1 MSNGSG
7 KEKEK
12 YQMRIIVIDDELN
25 LRRTIVPVLKSM
37 GHEVAA
43 AGNSRSALDQ
53 FEKDTFDVAL
63 LDLRLGEENG
73 LELMTKL
80 QKAQPRCAMIVTT
93 AFATIE
99 TAVEAMRQGAF
110 DYLAKPFTPD
120 QLQQALMKVA
130 RTRQL
135 ENKVAE
141 LESRVSAEAPTPI
154 LDSVEP
160 VMQKV
165 YDLAFKAAATPATI
179 LILGES
185 GTGKSV
191 LARGIHQK
199 SPQADRPCVTVSCP
213 SLSRELLES
222 ELFGHVKGA
231 FTGAVSDTFGKVAA
245 ADGGTLFLDEIGELP
260 LEIQPKLLRLLQD
273 KEYERVGETKLR
285 RANVRLITATNRDL
299 EQAVKN
305 GQFREDLYYRLNVIS
320 VRMPSLRERPGDL
333 PRIAQEWLRFFG
345 QQVGKDL
352 ASFTPE
358 ALQALQTYSWP
369 GNLRE
374 LRNVIERS
382 TILADKREID
392 LSDLPENLHR
402 PSSSGVNV
410 GSKASLDELEAE
422 HIRRIIASSSSLGE
436 AAQILG
442 IDPATLY
449 RKRKRMGLPSGTRKP
464 SDGDFEEMPT
474 ANSPAETQ

>member
-1 MSNGSG
+1 
-7 KEKEK
+7 
-12 YQMRIIVIDDELN
+12 MRIILIDDELN
-25 LRRTIVPVLKSM
+25 IRRTVVPVLKSM
-37 GHEVAA
+37 NHEVVAA
-43 AGNSRSALDQ
+43 ANSRSAMQEL
-53 FEKDTFDVAL
+53 EKESYDLAL

-73 LELMTKL
+73 LELMAKML
-80 QKAQPRCAMIVTT
+80 KAQPRLAVIVTT

-110 DYLAKPFTPD
+110 DYLAKPYTPE
-120 QLQQALMKVA
+120 QLQQAIAKVA

-165 YDLAFKAAATPATI
+165 YELAFKAAATPATI
-179 LILGES
+179 LMQGES

-191 LARGIHQK
+191 LARSLHQK
-199 SPQADRPCVTVSCP
+199 SPQADHTFVTVSCP

-285 RANVRLITATNRDL
+285 RANVRLITASNRDL

-305 GQFREDLYYRLNVIS
+305 GQFREDLFYRLNVIS
-320 VRMPSLRERPGDL
+320 IRMPSLRERPGDL
-333 PRIAQEWLRFFG
+333 PRIAEEWLKFFAH
-345 QQVGKDL
+345 QVGKEL
-352 ASFTPE
+352 TGFTPA
-358 ALQALQTYSWP
+358 ALHALQTYAWP

-374 LRNVIERS
+374 LRNVIERA
-382 TILADKREID
+382 TILAEKKEID
-392 LSDLPENLHR
+392 LGDLPENLHR
-402 PSSSGVNV
+402 PSTGGVSV
-410 GSKASLDELEAE
+410 GSKTSLDELEAE
-422 HIRRIIASSSSLGE
+422 HIKRIIMSTPSLGE

-449 RKRKRMGLPSGTRKP
+449 RKRKRMGMHPGPRRMGEEPPLSN
-464 SDGDFEEMPT
+464 SDEEEHSAAPVG
-474 ANSPAETQ
+474 AL